1 MPQMRRSQKSAH
13 LRQFLRQDFKEKLGL
28 PPKRRE
34 LDKSLD
40 LFRPLVKGGRY
51 KGGSVFYFPISF
63 ILLCLCLSACTHFP
77 DALPEPRK
85 ATQVFEA
92 DERVILKAITRVLK
106 DRGFGEPQIE
116 ADKGRLETDY
126 VIQGRWRTKVVA
138 TIKKIGRKERE
149 VTLSLIT
156 EQKSFAS
163 SQWQPRNLMG
173 KEHYDKFFREIEMQ
187 IYREWSKAE

>member
-1 MPQMRRSQKSAH
+1 MPKMRRTQKPAH
-13 LRQFLRQDFKEKLGL
+13 LRQLLRQDFKEKLGL
-28 PPKRRE
+28 PHKRRE
-34 LDKSLD
+34 LDKSSD
-40 LFRPLVKGGRY
+40 LFQPPLKGGRY
-51 KGGSVFYFPISF
+51 KGGRVFNFSLSF
-63 ILLCLCLSACTHFP
+63 ILLCLCSSACTHFP

-106 DRGFGEPQIE
+106 DRGFGEPQVE

-126 VIQGRWRTKVVA
+126 VIQGSWRTKVVA

-149 VTLSLIT
+149 VTLSLVT
-156 EQKSFAS
+156 EKKSFAS

-173 KEHYDKFFREIEMQ
+173 KEHYDHLFREIEMQ